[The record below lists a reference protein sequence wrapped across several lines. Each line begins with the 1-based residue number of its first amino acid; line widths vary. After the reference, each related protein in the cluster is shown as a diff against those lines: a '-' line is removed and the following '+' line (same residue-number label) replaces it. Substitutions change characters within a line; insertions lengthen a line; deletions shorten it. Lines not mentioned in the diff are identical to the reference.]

1 MARPD
6 KISRFLPIYFSNGN
20 SVRRFGKH
28 CPNCE
33 VMVGAQHM
41 EGLASKHD
49 ERIFLAATAC
59 CPSCSHK
66 FSVGCVIT
74 DDKRVHRVV
83 LPYWIFQNWLKRIA
97 RKDQKPLSDDSLG
110 VHESQSTTIQGGLVL
125 PSNVILTRSEQ
136 ILGRFNGKS
145 INAWVEFQG
154 KRFKF
159 DRVAPPGCQA
169 RLDAKEL
176 LIEDSLIY
184 RQASV

>member
-74 DDKRVHRVV
+74 DDKRVHRVCPTILDISELV
-83 LPYWIFQNWLKRIA
+83 EENHPKRSEATQRWQPGCSWKSI
-97 RKDQKPLSDDSLG
+97 DND
-110 VHESQSTTIQGGLVL
+110 TGGLSVAQQCH
-125 PSNVILTRSEQ
+125 PNSVRANFRSFQ
-136 ILGRFNGKS
+136 WKIHQRLGR
-145 INAWVEFQG
+145 I
-154 KRFKF
+154 
-159 DRVAPPGCQA
+159 PGEA
-169 RLDAKEL
+169 
-176 LIEDSLIY
+176 I
-184 RQASV
+184 

>member
-6 KISRFLPIYFSNGN
+6 KISRFLPIYFSNSN

-28 CPNCE
+28 CPNCQA
-33 VMVGAQHM
+33 MVGAQHM
-41 EGLASKHD
+41 EGLAIKQD

-59 CPSCSHK
+59 CPSCSNK

-97 RKDQKPLSDDSLG
+97 RQDPELLSDDSVG
-110 VHESQSTTIQGGLVL
+110 MQENQSTTIQAGLVL
-125 PSNVILTRSEQ
+125 PSNAILTRSEQ
-136 ILGRFNGKS
+136 VLGRFHGHP

-154 KRFKF
+154 KRFIF
-159 DRVAPPGCQA
+159 DRAAPTGCKA

-176 LIEDSLIY
+176 LIDDSLIY
-184 RQASV
+184 RQVPI